1 MNLLDDVLDRIQHI
15 ENVGAAASTGG
26 ASVSTTS
33 SGNAFGMD
41 SIETKKKKKKNI
53 LRTVYPEMLLLIQE
67 KRAMIDLDN
76 TIHKY
81 SNGWQDGD
89 IYDNPFDGARDAI
102 NWLKDNGYEIV
113 IFTTRASPGHAVEM
127 GGDEK
132 HEIAKVQAWLKQH
145 DIYFDRIT
153 ADKLSAD
160 FYIDDKAIPIHNGNW
175 DAVLKV
181 IKKREKYDSLGG

>member
-1 MNLLDDVLDRIQHI
+1 MNLEDILDNFQQD
-15 ENVGAAASTGG
+15 ESMAAGG
-26 ASVSTTS
+26 ITTTS

-41 SIETKKKKKKNI
+41 SFPNTKKKKKKNI
-53 LRTVYPEMLLLIQE
+53 LRTVYPEMLMLLDE
-67 KRAMIDLDN
+67 RRAMIDLDQ

-81 SNGWQDGD
+81 SKGWQNGD
-89 IYDNPFDGARDAI
+89 VYDDPFDGARDAI

-113 IFTTRASPGHAVEM
+113 IFTTRASPGNAAEM

-132 HEIAKVQAWLKQH
+132 RQIAQVQAWLKHH
-145 DIYFDRIT
+145 DIYFDKIT
-153 ADKLSAD
+153 ADKISAD

-181 IKKREKYDSLGG
+181 IKKRMKFTS

>member
-1 MNLLDDVLDRIQHI
+1 MNLEDKLDRLQHD
-15 ENVGAAASTGG
+15 ESVGGAGMASTGV
-26 ASVSTTS
+26 AATTS

-41 SIETKKKKKKNI
+41 SFPETKNKKKKSI
-53 LRTVYPEMLLLIQE
+53 LRTVYPEMLLLFQE
-67 KRAMIDLDN
+67 KRAMIDLDQ

-81 SNGWQDGD
+81 SRGWQGGD
-89 IYDNPFDGARDAI
+89 IYDVPFDGAKDAI

-113 IFTTRASPGHAVEM
+113 IFTTRASPGNAAEQ
-127 GGDEK
+127 GGDENK
-132 HEIAKVQAWLKQH
+132 EIAKVQAWLKH
-145 DIYFDRIT
+145 HNIYFDRIT

-181 IKKREKYDSLGG
+181 IKKRMKFIS

>member
-1 MNLLDDVLDRIQHI
+1 MNRLDVVLNRIQHV
-15 ENVGAAASTGG
+15 ESVGT
-26 ASVSTTS
+26 ASVATTS

-41 SIETKKKKKKNI
+41 SFEARKKKKKKNI
-53 LRTVYPEMLLLIQE
+53 IRTVYPEMLLLMQE
-67 KRAMIDLDN
+67 KRVMIDLDN

-81 SNGWQDGD
+81 SKGYVDGN
-89 IYDNPFDGARDAI
+89 IYDDPFDGARDAI

-113 IFTTRASPGHAVEM
+113 IFTTRASPSNAVEM

-153 ADKLSAD
+153 ADKISAD
-160 FYIDDKAIPIHNGNW
+160 FYIDDKAIPIHNGDW
-175 DAVLKV
+175 DAVLKM
-181 IKKREKYDSLGG
+181 IKKREV